1 MEIIQIIDEYLK
13 YNFSMLFQIIFD
25 TELIKFNAV

>member
-13 YNFSMLFQIIFD
+13 HNFSKLF
-25 TELIKFNAV
+25 